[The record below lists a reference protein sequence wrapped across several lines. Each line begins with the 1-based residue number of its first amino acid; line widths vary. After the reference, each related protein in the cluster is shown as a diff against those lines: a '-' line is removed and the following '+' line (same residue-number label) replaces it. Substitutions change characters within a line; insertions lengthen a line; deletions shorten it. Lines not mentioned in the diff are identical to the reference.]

1 MMMVMLLK
9 WPRVCSKGSGGS
21 RKMQG
26 PQMAFA
32 SGLPFL
38 PLEGGSEPGEGLA
51 AALRGPFPGCARA
64 AEQLR
69 SPLPAGGNCHRRVY
83 RARLRGKPRLLVV
96 MPCGSSLLS
105 PALGLG
111 SESTQLIF
119 SNNF

>member
-1 MMMVMLLK
+1 MLLK
-9 WPRVCSKGSGGS
+9 WPRVCFKGSGGS

-38 PLEGGSEPGEGLA
+38 SLEDGSEPAEGLA
-51 AALRGPFPGCARA
+51 PALRGPFPGCAGA
-64 AEQLR
+64 AEQPR
-69 SPLPAGGNCHRRVY
+69 SPLLAGGNCRRRVN

-105 PALGLG
+105 PTLGLG
-111 SESTQLIF
+111 SESAQLIF